1 MRPIV
6 HAEKHLLQRS
16 PFTVA
21 SGAITVINIALG
33 ISDPAAASGVHVR
46 EGSTISAIYCEMWVQ
61 SDDPTF
67 GNTVTTLEKVEGTG
81 VDMAAGDAAALNAYD
96 NKKNIIYTQIG
107 LISDNLTYPMNV
119 IKGWFKIPKGK
130 QRMGLNDRWNL
141 NIFAQS
147 NGITGCGIFIF
158 KEQY

>member
-1 MRPIV
+1 
-6 HAEKHLLQRS
+6 
-16 PFTVA
+16 
-21 SGAITVINIALG
+21 
-33 ISDPAAASGVHVR
+33 
-46 EGSTISAIYCEMWVQ
+46 
-61 SDDPTF
+61 
-67 GNTVTTLEKVEGTG
+67 
-81 VDMAAGDAAALNAYD
+81 MAAGDAAALNAYD

-147 NGITGCGIFIF
+147 NGITGCGMFIF